1 MWRSL
6 ARTSRFIRPRPYAAV
21 AASARPLATG
31 SLRHYS
37 QQAEGGV
44 PYETLQS
51 ADKTRP
57 ASVPASADVVVIGG
71 GSIGCSTLYHLAHM
85 GVTNAVLV
93 ERDQLTSG
101 TTWHTGGL
109 VWNLRPSD
117 LEVQLLM
124 YMAHLVRNVL
134 EPETGI
140 VPGWKENGGIFVA
153 NNKERLDEYKRLAT
167 LGKVFGI
174 ESHVLSP
181 DETKKVFPLMNTSD
195 IYGSLYSPT
204 DGDIDP
210 AGFCSALTRGAT
222 KLGAKVLTNCPV
234 TGIQVGEDDY
244 GVKRV
249 KGVETVSGT
258 IKTST
263 VVDACGVWAPYIGQ
277 MAGVNVPLTPMHHH
291 YVVSERIEGIHGLP
305 NVRDHDL
312 SVYLKVQGD
321 GLAFGGYEPNPIFWK
336 EVKNDF
342 AFSLFELDWDVFGF
356 NIDGCV
362 NRIPVLET
370 TGIKSTVCGPES
382 FTPDH
387 KPLMGESPEVRGFY
401 LNCAMNSSGLMLGG
415 GTGKQMAHWIVN
427 GRPELDMYSYDI
439 RRFDPKVSRNS
450 AWVDERS
457 QEAYAKNYSTVFPHD
472 EPLAGR
478 NMRKDALHK
487 VLEDA
492 GCVYQERLGWERPG
506 WFATDGPAPV
516 LKYDF
521 YGYYGT
527 PEHENYRYKQL
538 LGDDYTFDFPKHHDI
553 IGNECMTCRTSVA
566 AFNMSYFGKFYVT
579 GPDAQK
585 AVDWMF
591 TNDMSKPVGSTV
603 YTCAL
608 NKAGGVE
615 MDLTV
620 SVMDSG
626 TGSAID
632 PVFDGQGFYVAAGGG
647 VAQHAKTHMRTIMQ
661 DERFDCNILDHSE
674 DMGVLSVQGP
684 KSRELLQSLTSADLS
699 NEAFPFATHKVIDIA
714 GNQTRAIR
722 LSFVGELGY
731 ELHVNNESAVA
742 IYQAVMEAG
751 AKYGIVNGGYRALDS
766 LSLEKGYHLWRNDL
780 RAEDTPLESGLGFV
794 CKLKKGTP
802 FLGRGAVEKQKAE
815 GIRKKRACFTIE
827 EHVPLLG
834 FECIRRNGEV
844 VGFVRRGEFGYHLNK
859 NIGYGYVSNPS
870 GDVVTNEFLAEGDYT
885 IERMEEVYQAKLH
898 LISPFDPQHKRIKG
912 IYADD

>member
-6 ARTSRFIRPRPYAAV
+6 VRASTFFRPRQQAAV
-21 AASARPLATG
+21 AAARPLVTSCACC
-31 SLRHYS
+31 S
-37 QQAEGGV
+37 QKAESGV
-44 PYETLQS
+44 PYETLES
-51 ADKTRP
+51 TDKSRP
-57 ASVPASADVVVIGG
+57 DSVPAQADVVVIGG
-71 GSIGCSTLYHLAHM
+71 GSIGCSTLYHLAHL

-117 LEVQLLM
+117 VEVQLLM
-124 YMAHLVRNVL
+124 YMAHLVRTVL
-134 EPETGI
+134 EAETGV
-140 VPGWKENGGIFVA
+140 VPGWVENGGLFIA

-167 LGKVFGI
+167 LGKVYGI
-174 ESHVLSP
+174 ESFVLSP
-181 DETKKVFPLMNTSD
+181 DETKKLFPLMNTSD
-195 IYGSLYSPT
+195 IYGTLYSPS
-204 DGDIDP
+204 DGSIDP

-234 TGIQVGEDDY
+234 TGIQVGEDEY

-258 IKTST
+258 IKTSN
-263 VVDACGVWAPYIGQ
+263 VVNACGVWSPYIGQ
-277 MAGVNVPLTPMHHH
+277 MAGVSVPLTAMHHH
-291 YVVSERIEGIHGLP
+291 YVVSERIEGIHGMP
-305 NVRDHDL
+305 NVRDHDA

-336 EVKNDF
+336 QVKNDF

-362 NRIPVLET
+362 NRIPALET

-415 GTGKQMAHWIVN
+415 GTGKQMAHWIVD
-427 GRPELDMYSYDI
+427 GRPELDMYGYDI
-439 RRFDPKVSRNS
+439 RRFDPKVSRNL

-478 NMRKDALHK
+478 LMRKDALHK

-516 LKYDF
+516 LKYDY
-521 YGYYGT
+521 YGYYDH
-527 PEHENYRYKQL
+527 PKHENYRYKQL
-538 LGDDYTFDFPKHHDI
+538 LGDDYTFDFPKHHNI
-553 IGNECMTCRTSVA
+553 IEKECMTCRESVA
-566 AFNMSYFGKFYVT
+566 IFNMSYFGKMYVT

-585 AVDWMF
+585 AMDWIF
-591 TNDMSKPVGSTV
+591 TNNMSKPAGSVV

-615 MDLTV
+615 CDLTV
-620 SVMDSG
+620 SMIESG
-626 TGSAID
+626 TGSALD
-632 PVFDGQGFYVAAGGG
+632 PAFDGRGFYVAAGGG
-647 VAQHAKTHMRTIMQ
+647 VAQHVKTHMKTIME
-661 DERFDCNILDHSE
+661 DEQFDCSILDHSE
-674 DMGVLSVQGP
+674 DMGVLSIQGP

-699 NEAFPFATHKVIDIA
+699 DKAFPFYTHQVIDIA
-714 GNQTRAIR
+714 GHKARALR
-722 LSFVGELGY
+722 LSFVGELGW
-731 ELHVNNESAVA
+731 EMHFSNEAAVA
-742 IYQAVMEAG
+742 IHQAIMEAG
-751 AKYGIVNGGYRALDS
+751 AKFGIVNGGYRALDS
-766 LSLEKGYHLWRNDL
+766 LSLEKGYHLWRSDL
-780 RAEDTPLESGLGFV
+780 RAEDTPHESGLGFL
-794 CKLKKGTP
+794 CKLKTDTQ

-827 EHVPLLG
+827 DHVPLLG
-834 FECIRRNGEV
+834 FECIRRNGQV
-844 VGFVRRGEFGYHLNK
+844 VGHIRRGEYGYYINQNL
-859 NIGYGYVSNPS
+859 GYGYVSNPN
-870 GDVVTNEFLAEGDYT
+870 GDAVTNEFLQEGDYT
-885 IERMEEVYQAKLH
+885 IERMGEIYPAQIH
-898 LISPFDPQHKRIKG
+898 LKSPFDPQNKRLKG
-912 IYADD
+912 IYEGN